1 MFLMFIYDIQ
11 FNKICYFFIQTF
23 LDVSCSPFFSQWA
36 GLGVIKLWHFSP
48 FGDFRGIC
56 WLITQICIFQF
67 RSFWDMFQALTGL
80 NSYWK
85 LVKRFREN
93 SYFFSKIHSNVEWQ
107 RLENYFLKSKK
118 AFLIK
123 MFHYKIKIW
132 WHIIISVKFC
142 TIQVQ

>member
-1 MFLMFIYDIQ
+1 MLFLYS
-11 FNKICYFFIQTF
+11 NFFGCQLFAIF
-23 LDVSCSPFFSQWA
+23 LAVSW
-36 GLGVIKLWHFSP
+36 LGEIKLWHFSP

-123 MFHYKIKIW
+123 IFHYKIKIW